1 MASRKI
7 ADTAAQAPERVVF
20 TAARAA
26 RAATS
31 AYPSAEIPRVDPAL
45 KTYQPNQRTNGRKLI
60 RRRNRVN

>member
-26 RAATS
+26 MS

-45 KTYQPNQRTNGRKLI
+45 KPYQPNQRTNGRKLI